1 MILFNTMGKIFLK
14 TKIEKFIAKR
24 VLIVVGLLSIVTI
37 AVLQQKW
44 MVLTGL
50 FAGGIFSILRFGS
63 LSDMI
68 TSLLNGGNNQSA
80 ALRSVLSYVLS
91 IITLVILM
99 AASLL
104 YNRWFAA
111 GMITG
116 ILLVPFII
124 FINSLTEGLGITHN
138 NFE

>member
-1 MILFNTMGKIFLK
+1 MVLLNTMGKIFLK

-24 VLIVVGLLSIVTI
+24 VLIVIGLLSIVTI
-37 AVLQQKW
+37 TVLQQRW
-44 MVLTGL
+44 MVLAGL

-68 TSLLNGGNNQSA
+68 TSLLNGGNKQSV

-91 IITLVILM
+91 MITLVILM

-104 YNRWFAA
+104 YNGWFAA